1 MNCIRCGRELTHNE
15 IGLHRKLIG
24 RGAKEFMCI
33 SCLAKYFSVTED
45 SLREMIEH
53 FRRQGC
59 TLFL

>member
-1 MNCIRCGRELTHNE
+1 MNCIQCGRELTRDE

-24 RGAKEFMCI
+24 RGATEFMCI